1 MTQPMDIP
9 EISHPLEQPY
19 VERQLIVVADD
30 AVVKASREAA
40 LKELQKKNTV
50 DWNRIAELAIQ
61 TALGMRGDLI
71 TTVAKEA

>member
-1 MTQPMDIP
+1 MDIP
-9 EISHPLEQPY
+9 EISHPLQQPY
-19 VERQLIVVADD
+19 VERQLIVVTDD